1 MASPFVVS
9 YSGVKF
15 DIGEFLGSHPAGAK
29 IIEPYK
35 DKDITQAFDEVGH
48 SKSALKIMNKY
59 KITNEEIK
67 IETKNT
73 ATIASK
79 LITREDPYHFH
90 KVFGLFALGSFVYRY
105 LYVLPT
111 TGGLGFTGSFFD
123 ILTLCSHWMLS
134 SSSLIFHVLDKRI
147 VERPLIIY
155 EEYRLHAIVF
165 TTRAVG
171 ISLFG
176 IYTTELDENT
186 RRWALGGMLVS
197 LHLLVDWITRKY
209 GTVGVTAVRNN
220 NDGDYKYIRL
230 FYSFYQICALGSHI
244 IVDKNLCDLGYNA
257 LVAIQSST
265 FLMTL
270 KRKSIIRWKSHMFWY
285 SFALLLSYS
294 VIWRTKGWQFFIQM
308 AVVFFFRVNFN
319 MNKYLLWTAYAAT
332 VYTNFELTSLE

>member
-1 MASPFVVS
+1 MSCPFIVS
-9 YSGVKF
+9 YSGAKF
-15 DIGEFLGSHPAGAK
+15 DIEHFLDSHPAGAK
-29 IIEPYK
+29 VIEPYK
-35 DKDITQAFDEVGH
+35 DKDITEAFDDVGH

-59 KITNEEIK
+59 RITKEEVD

-73 ATIASK
+73 ATVASK
-79 LITREDPYHFH
+79 LMTREDPYHFH
-90 KVFGLFALGSFVYRY
+90 KVFGLFALVSFAYRY
-105 LYVLPT
+105 LYVLPM

-123 ILTLCSHWMLS
+123 VLTLVSHWMLS

-165 TTRAVG
+165 TTRAVC

-176 IYTTELDENT
+176 IYATCLDENM
-186 RRWALGGMLVS
+186 RRWALGSMLVC
-197 LHLLVDWITRKY
+197 LHLAVDWITYKY

-220 NDGDYKYIRL
+220 NDGNYKYIRL

-244 IVDKNLCDLGYNA
+244 IVDDKLCDLGYNA

-270 KRKSIIRWKSHMFWY
+270 KRKSIIRWKQHMFWY

-294 VIWRTKGWQFFIQM
+294 VIWNVKGWRFFAEM
-308 AVVFFFRVNFN
+308 AVVFFFRVKLN
-319 MNKYLLWTAYAAT
+319 MNKYALWTAYAVA
-332 VYTNFELTSLE
+332 VYAQKKMVDM